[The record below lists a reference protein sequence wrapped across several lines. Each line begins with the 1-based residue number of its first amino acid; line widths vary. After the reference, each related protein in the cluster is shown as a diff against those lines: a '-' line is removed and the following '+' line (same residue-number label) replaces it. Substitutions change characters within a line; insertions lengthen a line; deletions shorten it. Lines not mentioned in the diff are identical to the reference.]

1 MNMFVGHI
9 WLKEFPMKIRQS
21 SKGKYNKI
29 TWKTM
34 VKINKLNGRS
44 CLYLRENMPT
54 TQLQHNIKYGK
65 LSKYSVAY
73 YELASQLIIS
83 YTIIKAEL
91 SQWRDV
97 LHRKQHN
104 VREHQIIMIIQNK
117 LNHHIRS

>member
-1 MNMFVGHI
+1 MFVTHI
-9 WLKEFPMKIRQS
+9 WLKEFTMRIRRS

-34 VKINKLNGRS
+34 VKINKLSGRS
-44 CLYLRENMPT
+44 CLYLHENMPT

-65 LSKYSVAY
+65 LSKYSAAY
-73 YELASQLIIS
+73 CELASQLIIS

>member
-1 MNMFVGHI
+1 MNMSVAHI
-9 WLKEFPMKIRQS
+9 WLKEFTMKIRQS
-21 SKGKYNKI
+21 SKEKYNKI

-34 VKINKLNGRS
+34 VKTNTLNVRS
-44 CLYLRENMPT
+44 CLYLHENMPT
-54 TQLQHNIKYGK
+54 TQLQHNIKYVK
-65 LSKYSVAY
+65 LSRYSVAY

-97 LHRKQHN
+97 LHCKQHN